1 MRAQR
6 HYLGM
11 AALALLLASAGSM
24 WMRSPSPVER
34 APNRVS
40 KQESSVPTAASS
52 PSVEENP
59 PEAGARATYRSARM
73 ASAPNTPKAFFAKVE
88 ALVRQGDQRALGQL
102 GALISL
108 CARLTSGVDSNAV
121 RERFRASVWQGW
133 AEACQSTD
141 STAWLALLKSQ
152 ASVTSSEAQTLA
164 SLPLD
169 DASVEQLERRDR
181 ILEELLARTEDA
193 EIGAAAAYV
202 YLDRERQLAWAQ
214 GEIPNALQSTEGSE
228 SFRLDASIEFACRMG
243 RDCSPHSP
251 YVLAECAHTAG
262 CVPGVTMRQI
272 LEMRRS
278 PQELQL
284 IDTLLGRLL
293 ALRGG
298 GH

>member
-1 MRAQR
+1 MRFQR
-6 HYLGM
+6 HCLGIAVLVLM
-11 AALALLLASAGSM
+11 LASAGSILM
-24 WMRSPSPVER
+24 KSSSPGEQASS
-34 APNRVS
+34 RVS
-40 KQESSVPTAASS
+40 KQESSVPAVMHS
-52 PSVEENP
+52 PNVDDNP
-59 PEAGARATYRSARM
+59 PEAGAQATFGSARM
-73 ASAPNTPKAFFAKVE
+73 ASAPSTPEAYFAEVE

-108 CARLTSGVDSNAV
+108 CARLPSGVDANPGRA
-121 RERFRASVWQGW
+121 RFQAPLWQGW
-133 AEACQSTD
+133 AQACQSRD
-141 STAWLALLKSQ
+141 SASWLSLIQSH
-152 ASVTSSEAQTLA
+152 ASVSSSEAQTLA

-214 GEIPNALQSTEGSE
+214 GEIPNALQSAEGSE

-262 CVPGVTMRQI
+262 CLPGVTMRQI

-293 ALRGG
+293 ELRGG